1 MAEQIKD
8 LIEKIQQEGL
18 KVAED
23 NARVIEQQARH
34 QADEIIKRAKKEAEK
49 IVADGKG
56 TVARM
61 EQSTQAALQ
70 QAGRDLILSLKKEI
84 NAMLDKLIASS
95 VHETLSSGELLKII
109 TTLINNYK
117 GKDKENII
125 ISLKKEDLKKL
136 EKDLLAAL
144 GRSAQKGVSLKAED
158 DIRGGFI
165 ISYDAGKSHFDFT
178 DKALSEY
185 IATSLK
191 PQLKDI
197 LK

>member
-8 LIEKIQQEGL
+8 LLAKIQQEGV

-23 NARVIEQQARH
+23 NARAIEQQARH
-34 QADEIIKRAKKEAEK
+34 KADEIIKRARKDAEK
-49 IVADGKG
+49 IIAEGRSEVS
-56 TVARM
+56 RM
-61 EQSTQAALQ
+61 EQSTQTSLK
-70 QAGRDLILSLKKEI
+70 QAGRDLVLSLKKEI

-109 TTLINNYK
+109 TTLIKNYK

-136 EKDLLAAL
+136 EKGLLAAL
-144 GRSAQKGVSLKAED
+144 GKTAKKGVNLRAED
-158 DIRGGFI
+158 NIRGGFI
-165 ISYDAGKSHFDFT
+165 ISYDSGKSHFDFT

-185 IATSLK
+185 IGTSLK
-191 PQLKDI
+191 PKLKEI